1 MTNEYDK
8 DMRARRAQKALKRR
22 VTYEIM
28 HMDSVVAQLSSSGEY
43 GKFLPLVFFADAYA

>member
-1 MTNEYDK
+1 MRNECNK

-28 HMDSVVAQLSSSGEY
+28 HMDSVVAQVSSSSD
-43 GKFLPLVFFADAYA
+43 FLI